1 MKSRESRARLRG
13 ESCELQRVRR
23 GRSSGA
29 SPSFSTAAGC
39 GKGIRSLTPNDGRL
53 DDVLL

>member
-1 MKSRESRARLRG
+1 MKSRESRVRLQG
-13 ESCELQRVRR
+13 ESCEQQRVRR

-39 GKGIRSLTPNDGRL
+39 GKGISSLTPNDERL
-53 DDVLL
+53 CDVLL